1 MDKVEK
7 WRCSSEPT
15 HIFDEYGDGFCHR
28 GVPHHGI
35 LMPIKGPVGPEV
47 GLSVILMDASSSMSE
62 LAFEDI
68 MLTRTQLI
76 SASAASGI
84 FDLERMQSNPYA
96 YVAAF
101 KFDDRVELMFVES
114 VASLLE
120 RFDKNAIKFSNY
132 LNEELEKMQRG
143 TDINLALQ
151 EAYQFVDKFL
161 NKELPDFPIKDY
173 EPMKQI
179 ILNEKGESLS
189 VANVRVLIYTDGMQ
203 YDAKK
208 GKVLHDNPFKKK
220 PLPDLNLDVVTGVF
234 FGQETDDGCQELQGL
249 LSKCP
254 THDVLQ
260 FFLFD
265 SPTKI
270 GVLRNLF
277 RMASG
282 ASGFCPRCISK
293 ELKRE

>member
-1 MDKVEK
+1 
-7 WRCSSEPT
+7 
-15 HIFDEYGDGFCHR
+15 
-28 GVPHHGI
+28 
-35 LMPIKGPVGPEV
+35 
-47 GLSVILMDASSSMSE
+47 
-62 LAFEDI
+62 
-68 MLTRTQLI
+68 
-76 SASAASGI
+76 
-84 FDLERMQSNPYA
+84 
-96 YVAAF
+96 
-101 KFDDRVELMFVES
+101 
-114 VASLLE
+114 
-120 RFDKNAIKFSNY
+120 
-132 LNEELEKMQRG
+132 MQRG